1 MHILQSRYIV
11 SVNGGGNL
19 TPELEEKIGELESD
33 IQDVVDNWNKKHAD
47 TRMKA
52 ELETT

>member
-1 MHILQSRYIV
+1 MAILQARYIV

-19 TPELEEKIGELESD
+19 TLEAEETLGELEGD
-33 IQDVVDNWNKKHAD
+33 IQDVVDNWNKKHAN
-47 TRMKA
+47 TKMKA